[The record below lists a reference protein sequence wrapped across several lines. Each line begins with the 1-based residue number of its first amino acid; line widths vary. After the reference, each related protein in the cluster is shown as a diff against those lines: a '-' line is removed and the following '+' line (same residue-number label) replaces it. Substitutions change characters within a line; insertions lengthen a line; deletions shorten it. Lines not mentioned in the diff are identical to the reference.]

1 MNLFLFKL
9 DIQLLSLRTKFPVT
23 YRLLPLQKLKD
34 PLDLSQVLEFMST
47 ERCAKLM
54 AVSMANKL
62 DEVWISTQPA
72 LLMVYFKQYLPDLFR
87 WYVLLNVISLIS
99 CIFDDRAVVNGVSKL
114 IKKSLWFW
122 VYHGLRLLEK
132 ANCFVIGVVLV
143 LVSQY
148 SIENRFLRLGGPSYV
163 SKHSCIGPIV

>member
-1 MNLFLFKL
+1 
-9 DIQLLSLRTKFPVT
+9 
-23 YRLLPLQKLKD
+23 
-34 PLDLSQVLEFMST
+34 
-47 ERCAKLM
+47 M

-114 IKKSLWFW
+114 IRKSLWFW
-122 VYHGLRLLEK
+122 VYYGLRLFEK
-132 ANCFVIGVVLV
+132 ANYFVIGVVLV
-143 LVSQY
+143 LLSQY
-148 SIENRFLRLGGPSYV
+148 STENCFLRLGGPSYV

>member
-1 MNLFLFKL
+1 M
-9 DIQLLSLRTKFPVT
+9 T

-34 PLDLSQVLEFMST
+34 PLDFSQVLEFMST

-72 LLMVYFKQYLPDLFR
+72 LLMVYFKQYLPDLFG

-99 CIFDDRAVVNGVSKL
+99 CIFDDRAVVT
-114 IKKSLWFW
+114 
-122 VYHGLRLLEK
+122 
-132 ANCFVIGVVLV
+132 
-143 LVSQY
+143 
-148 SIENRFLRLGGPSYV
+148 
-163 SKHSCIGPIV
+163 

>member
-9 DIQLLSLRTKFPVT
+9 DKQLLSVRTKFPAT
-23 YRLLPLQKLKD
+23 YRLLLLQKLKD
-34 PLDLSQVLEFMST
+34 PLDFSQLLEVMPT

-87 WYVLLNVISLIS
+87 WYVLLNVRSLIS
-99 CIFDDRAVVNGVSKL
+99 CIFDDRAVVNRVSKL
-114 IKKSLWFW
+114 IKK
-122 VYHGLRLLEK
+122 LL
-132 ANCFVIGVVLV
+132 CYFGFGFTTV
-143 LVSQY
+143 
-148 SIENRFLRLGGPSYV
+148 
-163 SKHSCIGPIV
+163 